1 MIDRGCLQQDWY
13 DSLQSTSALI
23 GTHGMKVRLS
33 EGAVD
38 VKHHGI
44 VKAEVLHPLETDS
57 HNLGLIIQDA
67 SACGLR
73 HRASCG
79 ST

>member
-13 DSLQSTSALI
+13 DSLQSTSAI
-23 GTHGMKVRLS
+23 GTHGVKIRLS

-73 HRASCG
+73 HRASCE